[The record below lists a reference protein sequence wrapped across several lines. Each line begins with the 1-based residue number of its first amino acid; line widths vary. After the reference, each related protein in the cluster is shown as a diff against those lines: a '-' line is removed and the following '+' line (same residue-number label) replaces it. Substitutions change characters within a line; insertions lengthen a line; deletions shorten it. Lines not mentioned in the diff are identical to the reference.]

1 MQADVS
7 YCDSFW
13 RQYKHSKKHGDGA
26 IWGFPC
32 MVAPWCNTYLKVSVL
47 NKWAKSAVVH
57 TQILGIAADETKRIG
72 HKTNQGKFLPLIDWG
87 ITEAE
92 CFNIC
97 RKEDLLSPAY
107 NKGRKRL
114 GCWFCHNQRI
124 AELRRLRNEYPELW
138 AKMLVLDKASL
149 VRFTPDK
156 TLADFDWRF
165 AEEERQLSFDFK
177 WGC

>member
-1 MQADVS
+1 
-7 YCDSFW
+7 
-13 RQYKHSKKHGDGA
+13 
-26 IWGFPC
+26 
-32 MVAPWCNTYLKVSVL
+32 MVAPWWNTYLKVNIVI
-47 NKWAKSAVVH
+47 KWAKSAGEYI
-57 TQILGIAADETKRIG
+57 QILGIAADETKRIG
-72 HKTNQGKFLPLIDWG
+72 RKTNQGKFLPLVDWG